1 MKDRKILAVDPSLT
15 CSGWAFFSVSTKQL
29 LAVGKIRCL
38 PASFNL
44 SLRLKDIQD
53 KVKKILSEI
62 QLSEND
68 VLVCEAAT
76 SMKDP
81 SAAFKVE
88 SVRGIFE
95 VLGREAGAIV
105 PGRINPRTV
114 QNEVLGLRGKQL
126 EREHVKD
133 IATNVAY
140 RLFVKDLKRIGFDS
154 SESALKKNQDIV
166 DALLLGHVAL
176 TRLES
181 IDRAKDIN
189 VEDLFAEKRK
199 SRFSTKVANLKT

>member
-1 MKDRKILAVDPSLT
+1 MKDMRVLVVDPSLT
-15 CSGWAFFSVSTKQL
+15 CSGWAFFSISTKQL
-29 LAVGKIRCL
+29 LAVGNIRCL
-38 PASFNL
+38 PASFHL
-44 SLRLKDIQD
+44 SLRLRDIQD
-53 KVKKILSEI
+53 KVKKVFSEI
-62 QLSEND
+62 QLSEED
-68 VLVCEAAT
+68 ILVCEAAT

-95 VLGREAGAIV
+95 VLGREVGATV

-114 QNEVLGLRGKQL
+114 QNEVLGLKGKQL

-133 IATNVAY
+133 IATNIAY
-140 RLFVKDLKRIGFDS
+140 RLFVKDLERIGFDS
-154 SESALKKNQDIV
+154 SEAALKKNQDIV

-181 IDRAKDIN
+181 VDRAKDIN
-189 VEDLFAEKRK
+189 VEDLFAEKKR
-199 SRFSTKVANLKT
+199 SRARF